1 MASKE
6 LRKIQVKHEV
16 TLAMESL
23 RIPRHFSEKSWFH
36 GTFSF
41 PMGSPYRAPYGGGQR
56 QVVPKYLSSPLPV
69 LVLGWARFLGSLAFR
84 LLGGFGLAS
93 FGFYLAWIWLGLA
106 LAGFGLLLP
115 GFWVDLGLIF
125 AFSIAFTM
133 IFAYV

>member
-16 TLAMESL
+16 TLAMEFI

-41 PMGSPYRAPYGGGQR
+41 PMGSPLQGPLQGGGQR

-69 LVLGWARFLGSLAFR
+69 LVIGWARFWGSLAFR
-84 LLGGFGLAS
+84 LLAGFGSAS
-93 FGFYLAWIWLGLA
+93 FAFYLA
-106 LAGFGLLLP
+106 
-115 GFWVDLGLIF
+115 
-125 AFSIAFTM
+125 
-133 IFAYV
+133 